1 MKKKSSA
8 LVCPCGSGAAYV
20 DCCGPLHAGEA
31 APSAER
37 LMRSRYS
44 AYVLQLEPYLLATW
58 HESTRPSNLDF
69 DEPQPKWLGLEVKR
83 HEASGDEAVVEF
95 IARFKSSGR
104 AERLHEISRFRRE
117 DGRWLYLDGEF
128 F

>member
-1 MKKKSSA
+1 MKKKAFAQLCS
-8 LVCPCGSGAAYV
+8 CGSGAAYV

-58 HESTRPSNLDF
+58 HESTRPPEVTF
-69 DEPQPKWLGLEVKR
+69 AGPQPKWLGLAVKR

-95 IARFKSSGR
+95 IARYRVGGK
-104 AERLHEISRFRRE
+104 AERLHEASRFRRE